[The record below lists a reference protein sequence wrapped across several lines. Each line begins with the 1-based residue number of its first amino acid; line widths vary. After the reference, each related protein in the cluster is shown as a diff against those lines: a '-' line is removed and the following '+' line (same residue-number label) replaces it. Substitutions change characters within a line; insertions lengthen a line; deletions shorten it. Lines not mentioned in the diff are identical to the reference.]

1 MRLLGTTGI
10 AAFVLCTAA
19 APLTADAAVTRQ
31 VLLKDIEF
39 TPSTVTIQRGSSVRW
54 VWKDPRVSHNVK
66 SRGRLRFRSS
76 DTKLT
81 GTHLVRFRSKGTYR
95 YVCTIHPNMIGK
107 VVVR

>member
-1 MRLLGTTGI
+1 MRLTRTLGI
-10 AAFVLCTAA
+10 AAFVLGTAA
-19 APLTADAAVTRQ
+19 TPLMADAAVTKQ

-66 SRGRLRFRSS
+66 SRGSVRFRSS
-76 DTKLT
+76 GTKLT
-81 GTHLVRFRSKGTYR
+81 GTHTVRFSSKGTYR
-95 YVCTIHPNMIGK
+95 YVCTIHPNMVGK